1 MKELDYL
8 KLFFEKQFDK
18 FGDIE
23 FGFKYEYNSITST
36 HLVEVSNEELFSK
49 DEFNNDAFSFA
60 MNFMEI
66 YNEFVLFIKPCDLI
80 KISRIDYS
88 KNNFDKKYD
97 YLIGNKSIDSLIT
110 SILSDSTKN
119 LSNFQGSANVIKV
132 STFATSNT
140 RIYYTLAA

>member
-8 KLFFEKQFDK
+8 KLFIEKQFDK

-36 HLVEVSNEELFSK
+36 HLVEVSNEVLFSK

-60 MNFMEI
+60 MDFMEI

-110 SILSDSTKN
+110 SILSDSVKN
-119 LSNFQGSANVIKV
+119 LSNFQGAANVIKA
-132 STFATSNT
+132 STFATSST
-140 RIYYTLAA
+140 RTYYTLAA